1 LNPEPESINAVTTE
15 FPESM
20 IESSQP
26 LHAAWAAAWLREYRC
41 HTRYLSLLAQ
51 DMVEDF
57 ELRFAWLDWWNAT
70 CVCREALRRLE
81 RFHVEL

>member
-1 LNPEPESINAVTTE
+1 
-15 FPESM
+15 M
-20 IESSQP
+20 IDSGQTPGTHPAPANGACAEEQP
-26 LHAAWAAAWLREYRC
+26 LHAAWAVAWLREYRC

-51 DMVEDF
+51 DLVEDL

-81 RFHVEL
+81 GLHVEL